1 LLGGGGVLVWLFL
14 IGWSIDG
21 GERGGGSWL
30 GREGDKCLGWLV
42 GLHLI
47 CVRRIMES
55 PVLRGSSA
63 SKGLIELT
71 MLILAEV
78 VVLLVVV
85 AFVVVV
91 SRGGRSIDG

>member
-1 LLGGGGVLVWLFL
+1 M
-14 IGWSIDG
+14 
-21 GERGGGSWL
+21 
-30 GREGDKCLGWLV
+30 GWLI

-55 PVLRGSSA
+55 PVLMGSSA

-71 MLILAEV
+71 MLILAVV

-85 AFVVVV
+85 ALVVVV
-91 SRGGRSIDG
+91 SRWYRGGRSISGRGKSRCDRS